1 MRFPSEDFVI
11 SEQQRIIDDVGGIH
25 GIRDLHLLRSA
36 LGQPLQS
43 FGEDLYPDIISKAA
57 SLGYFLIRN
66 HPFLDGNK
74 RIGHEMMEWI
84 LIANEYAMEAPENEQ
99 ESIILSVASGEMKL
113 EELTEW
119 LRAHSH
125 AVD

>member
-1 MRFPSEDFVI
+1 
-11 SEQQRIIDDVGGIH
+11 
-25 GIRDLHLLRSA
+25 
-36 LGQPLQS
+36 
-43 FGEDLYPDIISKAA
+43 
-57 SLGYFLIRN
+57 
-66 HPFLDGNK
+66 
-74 RIGHEMMEWI
+74 MMEWI